1 MTRWKKWPASA
12 RRFLAGAG
20 GCSSL
25 AFEGALRNRRF
36 PKKVS
41 KMFEKTRWMLQNHG
55 RWCFFW
61 RVNFAIRLPPLSFE
75 AKSTL
80 SQVVFPRQKAQP
92 FPLKNHQQIH
102 SKSKKYDY
110 SMILSFAS
118 PQQMFPSFPSK
129 VPIFFPSFLP
139 SFFRHP
145 LFRLEGAQNRQR
157 QPGQRNGQR
166 EQQRQGRAH
175 RDGSA
180 ARPNGNLGCLKG
192 NIWECDRNISIE
204 FRNIHRI

>member
-1 MTRWKKWPASA
+1 MKRWKKWPASA

-55 RWCFFW
+55 RWCCFW
-61 RVNFAIRLPPLSFE
+61 RVNLAIRLPPLSFQ

-92 FPLKNHQQIH
+92 FPLKNHKQIH
-102 SKSKKYDY
+102 SKSKQFMIIV
-110 SMILSFAS
+110 MILSFAS
-118 PQQMFPSFPSK
+118 PQQMFIFSK
-129 VPIFFPSFLP
+129 QSSHFSQEPRSD
-139 SFFRHP
+139 SDS
-145 LFRLEGAQNRQR
+145 
-157 QPGQRNGQR
+157 
-166 EQQRQGRAH
+166 QGSVSTDSETSSNKTERTEM
-175 RDGSA
+175 A
-180 ARPNGNLGCLKG
+180 ARRGRTGNRMGVWKEIYG
-192 NIWECDRNISIE
+192 NVIGIS
-204 FRNIHRI
+204 